1 MKLFQVIVERDGET
15 TRRYG
20 EGVSQTEIK
29 RLEYWYVAEKITD
42 IWDAIRPIL
51 DDQEQEV
58 IAVIEH
64 RPSVIVLPSR
74 EA

>member
-29 RLEYWYVAEKITD
+29 KA
-42 IWDAIRPIL
+42 
-51 DDQEQEV
+51 
-58 IAVIEH
+58 
-64 RPSVIVLPSR
+64 
-74 EA
+74 